1 MSEILVKD
9 MKLYEL
15 YYILCVYLL
24 LDEEIVPYDI
34 DEVWQEVNKHYAIE
48 EGHSLDLNEE
58 IALRALFQFAKEKS
72 RYKLLDELMVH
83 LYSRFI
89 NKEEFVDSR
98 DLFFLGNIEEM
109 KTIMDYENKYII
121 KNMDDIDC
129 DIPKINKDEVI
140 VHVRNV
146 LREIDPSMEWLNIY
160 NQVLDSNHI
169 IYLDQLTEVEKNVV
183 TKKLGIKS
191 IDDMSNACFFPED
204 KDCYIMLTYKGDI
217 SDISTTVHEI
227 VHYICRIKNNY
238 KREKVT
244 LREMPSIFFELYTL
258 NYLSKLG
265 YDEKTL
271 KAINNSRFADTKE
284 SLNDI
289 LGMTDYLIMLIKN
302 GEITSDGRD
311 RTCDNCVYDLIVN
324 PYVYFKSYPYVI
336 GNYLAI
342 SGMEKLKYDKKMI
355 ARIKYVTEKAS
366 TIDPYDVFKIVGYR
380 DMNDL
385 SRTKNKRKVRKK

>member
-58 IALRALFQFAKEKS
+58 ISLRALFQFAKEKS

-83 LYSRFI
+83 LYNRFI
-89 NKEEFVDSR
+89 NKDEFVDSR

-160 NQVLDSNHI
+160 N
-169 IYLDQLTEVEKNVV
+169 
-183 TKKLGIKS
+183 
-191 IDDMSNACFFPED
+191 
-204 KDCYIMLTYKGDI
+204 
-217 SDISTTVHEI
+217 
-227 VHYICRIKNNY
+227 
-238 KREKVT
+238 
-244 LREMPSIFFELYTL
+244 
-258 NYLSKLG
+258 
-265 YDEKTL
+265 
-271 KAINNSRFADTKE
+271 
-284 SLNDI
+284 
-289 LGMTDYLIMLIKN
+289 
-302 GEITSDGRD
+302 
-311 RTCDNCVYDLIVN
+311 
-324 PYVYFKSYPYVI
+324 
-336 GNYLAI
+336 
-342 SGMEKLKYDKKMI
+342 
-355 ARIKYVTEKAS
+355 
-366 TIDPYDVFKIVGYR
+366 
-380 DMNDL
+380 
-385 SRTKNKRKVRKK
+385 